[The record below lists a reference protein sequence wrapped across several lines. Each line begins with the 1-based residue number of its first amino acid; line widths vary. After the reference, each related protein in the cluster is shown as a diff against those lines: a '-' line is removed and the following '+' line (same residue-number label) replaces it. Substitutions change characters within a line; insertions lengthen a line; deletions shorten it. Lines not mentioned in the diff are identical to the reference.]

1 MPHGKQ
7 KPSTGFRKGF
17 LLSESTKKSKKKKAP
32 AEPVKK
38 TAKEVS
44 SALLDVEHANQNPLL
59 FVSDSTPKPV
69 PETPKTEPLHV
80 LFGEEE
86 EDNDDAVN
94 DDNGFGLTAVSTRRK
109 SPLIQETTPADDE
122 ILIREQSN
130 SPENTK
136 PLLWEVPSSKTT
148 GILVDSNSNVDHSH
162 KDDTQSDSREPI
174 PIVVEERLEPNFM
187 LAHELPNLLWKL
199 KQNRSAE
206 HEETVV
212 QEFVASNIQSTADW
226 KVAWQFILNRIAEES
241 PSPTSPS
248 VRLGIMLL
256 QMKEGLDAF
265 IPFLER
271 RTDKHSRV
279 LALSAAVLTSRFCN
293 DKRKTKSRVSNK
305 AWLTNVLPMLS
316 KTVLSSAEPAK
327 RSVLMQQSISAA
339 LDIVAM
345 CCGQEDGIVLLDLK
359 STLWNAM
366 SIVDDLFRLQQG
378 WIECSLVVPTSDS
391 SAGPSSP
398 DASRKKCTLAVLND
412 WRLIVKEVLRLYERI
427 QMEGEEHNDD
437 AIARLTQY
445 TCLQLTGD
453 SSDGFGGLHQ
463 TLSNDPPR
471 LSAAEIVVC
480 LQRGAHLVQSMREQ
494 KEAEEVISWQ
504 RERVRAILRGVAA
517 WLGRS
522 KKHLQALAKPSTEA
536 DNTHPGNTYL
546 RQAADL
552 SMNLLRCDSNE
563 CVNLVMS
570 IL

>member
-1 MPHGKQ
+1 MPHSKQ

-17 LLSESTKKSKKKKAP
+17 LLSESTKKSKKKKAS
-32 AEPVKK
+32 EPVKK
-38 TAKEVS
+38 TTKAVS

-59 FVSDSTPKPV
+59 FVFDSTPESV

-80 LFGEEE
+80 LFGEE
-86 EDNDDAVN
+86 DNEAGDAVN
-94 DDNGFGLTAVSTRRK
+94 DNGFALTAVSTRRK
-109 SPLIQETTPADDE
+109 SPLIQDTTPADDGD
-122 ILIREQSN
+122 ILIREQN
-130 SPENTK
+130 DGPENTK
-136 PLLWEVPSSKTT
+136 QLLWEVPSSKAT
-148 GILVDSNSNVDHSH
+148 GILVDSNSNVDVSH

-174 PIVVEERLEPNFM
+174 PIVVEEGLEPNVM

-206 HEETVV
+206 HEETLV
-212 QEFVASNIQSTADW
+212 QEFVTSNIQSTADW
-226 KVAWQFILNRIAEES
+226 KVAWQFILNRIAEELS
-241 PSPTSPS
+241 RPKSPS

-265 IPFLER
+265 ILFLEPS
-271 RTDKHSRV
+271 TDKHSRV

-316 KTVLSSAEPAK
+316 KTVLSSAEPGK
-327 RSVLMQQSISAA
+327 RTVLMQQSISAA

-345 CCGQEDGIVLLDLK
+345 CCGQEDGIALLDLK

-391 SAGPSSP
+391 SPRTSSP

-412 WRLIVKEVLRLYERI
+412 WRLIVKEALRLCERI

-445 TCLQLTGD
+445 TCLQLTGE

-480 LQRGAHLVQSMREQ
+480 LQRGAQLVQSMREQ
-494 KEAEEVISWQ
+494 KEAEELISWQ

-522 KKHLQALAKPSTEA
+522 KKHLQALARPSTEA
-536 DNTHPGNTYL
+536 VNTHPGNTYL

-552 SMNLLRCDSNE
+552 SMNLLRCHSNE